1 MSDAKNGSKNAGT
14 RSGEPNDSE
23 AATWTDWAPAGGWSG
38 YADEAAFWNA
48 LHEGLSE
55 ADGQWHC
62 MNFSHQLTVW
72 EYCAD
77 GSAILIG
84 YSGDRI
90 AELQTQGSGG
100 ALRYLLAIA
109 APFGVAARTPAADAG

>member
-1 MSDAKNGSKNAGT
+1 MSDATNQTAQP
-14 RSGEPNDSE
+14 REPHDG
-23 AATWTDWAPAGGWSG
+23 AAVVWTDWAPAGGWAG

-48 LHEGLSE
+48 LHAGLSE
-55 ADGQWHC
+55 ADGQWQC

-72 EYCAD
+72 EHCAD

-84 YSGDRI
+84 YSGERI
-90 AELQTQGSGG
+90 AELQTQGRGG